1 MMLLVPGGNG
11 GIVALSLAV
20 LCAPAAGE
28 GPDPVAPLDSSI
40 SAAEDRLRAGDMEG
54 AETRYREALF
64 EGWLLTAALGG
75 WLIATLMA
83 PTPAGDSPA
92 GLSQAG
98 HAMLADKTL
107 FLPGATTAAHH
118 QIELVCSACHAEAFT
133 DRDAIQEACVGCHG
147 DALKAANVDR
157 FDLVLSDLG
166 LPDGLA
172 YDTMRSLHDRFG
184 LAGIALSGY
193 GTDGDVARSRDAGFV
208 EHLTKPVDLKTLYDA
223 IDRVAANGHVPAA
236 VSARA

>member
-1 MMLLVPGGNG
+1 VLGLAISKALVQAHGGTIEARSG
-11 GIVALSLAV
+11 DQGHGSSFVVTLPDATGQTETAPP
-20 LCAPAAGE
+20 AGEPAAGA
-28 GPDPVAPLDSSI
+28 GAAQPLRI
-40 SAAEDRLRAGDMEG
+40 LLVEDHANTLELLSRILRV
-54 AETRYREALF
+54 R
-64 EGWLLTAALGG
+64 
-75 WLIATLMA
+75 
-83 PTPAGDSPA
+83 
-92 GLSQAG
+92 G
-98 HAMLADKTL
+98 HQV
-107 FLPGATTAAHH
+107 TTAGTNA
-118 QIELVCSACHAEAFT
+118 
-133 DRDAIQEACVGCHG
+133 

-236 VSARA
+236 VAARA